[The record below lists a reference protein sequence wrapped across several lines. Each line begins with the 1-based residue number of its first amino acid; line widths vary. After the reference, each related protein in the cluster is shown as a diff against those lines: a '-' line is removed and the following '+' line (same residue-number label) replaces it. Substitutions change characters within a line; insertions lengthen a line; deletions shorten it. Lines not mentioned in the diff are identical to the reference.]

1 MLAVARV
8 KSLLNERTGDIAK
21 WFGLSTNAAT
31 TIKEIVRK
39 YESRSVPKSSK
50 ANMALDA
57 ISDIIGGMGVE
68 AVYPPGGWVAP
79 LLLYVNMGD
88 PYDIT
93 VCYDRQADKYFIGE
107 WGDWVEDYENR
118 GGEVY

>member
-1 MLAVARV
+1 MAVARV
-8 KSLLNERTGDIAK
+8 KSLLSERTRDIAK
-21 WFGLSTNAAT
+21 WFGISTNNASK
-31 TIKEIVRK
+31 IKEIIRK
-39 YESRSVPKSSK
+39 YESGSFTKASK

-57 ISDIIGGMGVE
+57 ISDIVGGIGVE
-68 AVYPPGGWVAP
+68 AVYPPGGWAAP
-79 LLLYVNMGD
+79 LLLYINMGD

-93 VCYDRQADKYFIGE
+93 VCYERQADKYFVGA